1 MSQPALPIRQRAGR
15 GWQKSIAA
23 AGLILVG
30 SAFALAT
37 AIVLTTY
44 RIGPPLIAVADD
56 LSKIVVDR
64 NGDLL
69 RAFTT
74 RDDRWRLPVDVNG
87 VDQRYL
93 QLLIAF
99 EDKRFYQHLGVD
111 MQALGRAS
119 WQLITHFRIVSG
131 GSTLTMQVAR
141 LLDRQHDRSL
151 ATKWQ
156 QMVRALQLEFKLSK
170 RDIFNI
176 YLRLAPFGG
185 NLEGVRAASL
195 AYFGKEPKRLSIAE
209 VALLVALPQSP
220 ESRRPDRFP
229 RAARIAR
236 NRVIERAIAAGVI
249 SRSEGERAI
258 AQAVPSARLEF
269 PKYAPHLAEK
279 LIAAE
284 PKTRRHRVTLDL
296 AMQSSLESLAKSG
309 AQALGRRLSVAII
322 AAEHKTGQVLA
333 QVGSSDYFDASRL
346 GAVDMTDAVR
356 SPGSTLK
363 PLIFGLAFEN
373 GLAHPETFIDDKP
386 VRFGL
391 YAPKNFDDNYR
402 GTVTIREAL
411 ATSLNIPAVKALN
424 AVGPGRLV
432 GRLQQAGLE
441 PRLPDASG
449 PTLAVALGGVG
460 LTLRELV
467 QLYAGVAN
475 GGKAVQLRAMTAGVQ
490 GKAAHTSEAS
500 VLSPVAAWYIG
511 DILKNA
517 PPPIAAPSGQIAYK
531 TGTSYGFRD
540 AWAIGFDGRYT
551 IGVWVGRADATSTP
565 GLMGRNSAAPIL
577 FDAFKRIAERRTPL
591 GPPPH
596 DVLRVAGGD
605 LPPPLKR
612 FNEGADQQPSGPFV
626 DAPVHIA
633 FPPDRAEVALEDP
646 NSPIVFRASGGVL
659 PLTWMIDDAPIP
671 SKEHERSVSWGAKGR
686 GYIKVSVIDAK
697 GRVDR
702 VVVRLH

>member
-1 MSQPALPIRQRAGR
+1 MSETTQPNRQRAGW
-15 GWQKSIAA
+15 GWQKSIVAV
-23 AGLILVG
+23 GLVLVG
-30 SAFALAT
+30 CAFALAT
-37 AIVLTTY
+37 AIAVTSH
-44 RIGPPLIAVADD
+44 RIGPPPIAMADD

-64 NGDLL
+64 NGNLL

-74 RDDRWRLPVDVNG
+74 RDDRWRLPVDVND
-87 VDQRYL
+87 VDKRYL
-93 QLLIAF
+93 QLLTAF
-99 EDKRFYQHLGVD
+99 EDKRFYQHHGVD
-111 MQALGRAS
+111 VQALGRAS
-119 WQLITHFRIVSG
+119 WQLLTHFRIVSG

-151 ATKWQ
+151 ATKWR

-170 RDIFNI
+170 HDIFNI

-209 VALLVALPQSP
+209 AALLVALPQSP
-220 ESRRPDRFP
+220 EARRPDRF
-229 RAARIAR
+229 RRVARIAR
-236 NRVIERAIAAGVI
+236 DRVIERAITAGVI
-249 SRSEGERAI
+249 SRSEGERAM
-258 AQAVPSARLEF
+258 AQAVPAARLEF

-279 LIAAE
+279 LIASE
-284 PKTRRHRVTLDL
+284 PKTRKHRVTLDL
-296 AMQSSLESLAKSG
+296 AMQSSLESLAKVG
-309 AQALGRRLSVAII
+309 ARALGRRLSVAII
-322 AAEHKTGQVLA
+322 AAEHKTGEVLA

-363 PLIFGLAFEN
+363 PLIYGLAFEN
-373 GLAHPETFIDDKP
+373 GLAHPETFIEDKP

-391 YAPKNFDDNYR
+391 YAPKNFDEDYR
-402 GTVTIREAL
+402 GTITVREAL
-411 ATSLNIPAVKALN
+411 ATSLNIPAVKVLN

-432 GRLQQAGLE
+432 GRLQQTGLE

-449 PTLAVALGGVG
+449 PTLAIALGGVG

-467 QLYAGVAN
+467 QLYAGIAN
-475 GGKAVQLRAMTAGVQ
+475 GGKSVQLRVGATGVQ
-490 GKAAHTSEAS
+490 GKAAHTKEAA

-551 IGVWVGRADATSTP
+551 IGVWVGRADATSMP

-577 FDAFKRIAERRTPL
+577 FDAFKRISPKRAPL
-591 GPPPH
+591 GPSPR
-596 DVLRVAGGD
+596 DVLRVSGGD

-612 FNEGADQQPSGPFV
+612 FNEGVDQQLAGPFL
-626 DAPVHIA
+626 DPPVHIA
-633 FPPDRAEVALEDP
+633 FPPDRSDVALD
-646 NSPIVFRASGGVL
+646 NQDSPIVLKARGGVL

-671 SKEHERSVSWGAKGR
+671 SKEHERSVSWEAKAKG
-686 GYIKVSVIDAK
+686 YVKVSVIDAK

-702 VVVRLH
+702 VIVRLH